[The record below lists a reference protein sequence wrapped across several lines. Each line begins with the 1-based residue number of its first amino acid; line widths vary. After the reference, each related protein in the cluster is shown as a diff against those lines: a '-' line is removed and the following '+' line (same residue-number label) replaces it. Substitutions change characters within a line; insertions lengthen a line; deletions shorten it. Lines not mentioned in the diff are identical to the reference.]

1 MALQSD
7 SSRVL
12 IHALGADM
20 GGGLRHLTS
29 FLPELA
35 ARDRHREYVVLVRDA
50 FPALELPSN
59 IRLERVSRKR
69 AAGWASRIKF
79 DLWDVP
85 ALASSLN
92 CGAVVSLT
100 NFGPVWCQTP
110 HVLFQRNA
118 LFFCD
123 YYWSVVGGRKRW
135 EALARR
141 RLLKA
146 SISEAQL
153 IVTPSEAMAS
163 MIRSAFPDL
172 ADRRFATLYHGFDGG
187 ALAAPLEGRFASLLN
202 DRRGFKFLYPT
213 HAARHKGFEVL
224 FDMLAALKGKGVEFC
239 LFATIDRQDW
249 PEGVSR
255 YEERVREL
263 ELQNEVVFTGRV
275 PQDQMGALYRACD
288 LMIYPS
294 LCESFGFSM
303 VEAMGHGLPIVA
315 ADTMINREICREG
328 AIYYAPLDAVAGT
341 EAVMHSLSREIRQQI
356 CQGGSRRM
364 SSFDWSW
371 SRYASEFVTILDSL
385 R

>member
-1 MALQSD
+1 MALQVD
-7 SSRVL
+7 HLRVL

-20 GGGLRHLTS
+20 GGALRHLTS

-35 ARDRHREYVVLVRDA
+35 AQDRRREYVVLVRES
-50 FPALELPSN
+50 FPTLELPSN

-69 AAGWASRIKF
+69 AAGWVSRVKF

-100 NFGPVWCQTP
+100 NFGPIWYDRP

-118 LFFCD
+118 LYFCD
-123 YYWSVVGGRKRW
+123 YYWSLVGGPKRW

-141 RLLKA
+141 RLLQA
-146 SISEAQL
+146 SISKAEV

-163 MIRSAFPDL
+163 MIRNAFPNL
-172 ADRRFATLYHGFDGG
+172 ADRRFATLYHGFERE
-187 ALAAPLEGRFASLLN
+187 ALAAPLEDRFASLLKV
-202 DRRGFKFLYPT
+202 RRGVKLLYPT
-213 HAARHKGFEVL
+213 HAARHKGFDVL
-224 FDMLAALKGKGVEFC
+224 FDILGALKGKGVEFC

-249 PEGVSR
+249 PEGVRR

-263 ELQNEVVFTGRV
+263 DLDGEVVFTGRV

-328 AIYYAPLDAVAGT
+328 AIYYAPLDAAAGAET
-341 EAVMHSLSREIRQQI
+341 VMHALDGEIRQQI
-356 CQGGSRRM
+356 CQGGLRRM
-364 SSFDWSW
+364 GSFDWSW
-371 SRYASEFVTILDSL
+371 KRYASEFMAILDDL